1 MLTLTRDDP
10 LAIAVRTAIQTG
22 DLEALSRLLRENPDL
37 ARARVGSKNDA
48 TGQNGGRTLLHIATD
63 WPGHFPNGPALVA
76 AIIAA
81 GADVNAPSVGA
92 HEETPLHW
100 AASSD
105 DVAVLDALLDQGADI
120 EAPGSVIDGRTALA
134 DAVAFGQWQAARRLI
149 QRGAKSTLWQSA
161 ALGLLDRVA
170 HEFAG
175 NAAETGR
182 RHERVLVRLSRR
194 TARSVRVPARPRG
207 RSQLDRIRQAD
218 SPRRRAAERGTRTGR
233 LARHAG
239 SEVDYGVALTLEA
252 RTTRARPAE
261 SLITR
266 TSW

>member
-1 MLTLTRDDP
+1 MLTLTRDEP
-10 LAIAVRTAIQTG
+10 LAVAVRTAIQTG
-22 DLEALSRLLRENPDL
+22 DLETLNRLLGENPDL

-48 TGQNGGRTLLHIATD
+48 TGQKGGRTLLHIATD
-63 WPGHFPNGPALVA
+63 WPGHFPNGPAVVA
-76 AIIAA
+76 AIIGA
-81 GADVNAPSVGA
+81 GADVNAASVGA

-120 EAPGSVIDGRTALA
+120 EAPGSVIDGGTALA

-175 NAAETGR
+175 DAPPKPEDVTNAFWCACHGGQREAAECLLAHGADRNWIGYDKLTPLDAAR
-182 RHERVLVRLSRR
+182 RSEAHELADWLVTQGAKS
-194 TARSVRVPARPRG
+194 
-207 RSQLDRIRQAD
+207 
-218 SPRRRAAERGTRTGR
+218 
-233 LARHAG
+233 
-239 SEVDYGVALTLEA
+239 
-252 RTTRARPAE
+252 TTELP
-261 SLITR
+261 
-266 TSW
+266 